1 MPLSH
6 SGLRPGAHP
15 PGRDLVARVKST
27 AGLGYVNVMLDDGGV
42 VELSRAAAEDLYDL
56 LWMLALDE
64 RGAVT
69 TAAKLR
75 SAFRRALLGDDI
87 VRLDATESA
96 AFVAAQSRL

>member
-1 MPLSH
+1 
-6 SGLRPGAHP
+6 
-15 PGRDLVARVKST
+15 
-27 AGLGYVNVMLDDGGV
+27 
-42 VELSRAAAEDLYDL
+42 
-56 LWMLALDE
+56 MLALDE

-96 AFVAAQSRL
+96 AFVAARSRL